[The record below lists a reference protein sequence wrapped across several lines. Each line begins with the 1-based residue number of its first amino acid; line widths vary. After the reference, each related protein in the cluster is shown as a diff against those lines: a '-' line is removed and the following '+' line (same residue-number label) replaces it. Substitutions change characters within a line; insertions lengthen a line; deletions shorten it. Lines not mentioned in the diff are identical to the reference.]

1 MLCVVNV
8 VTMIVIGV
16 DIGVH
21 DICKVCQTLSWC
33 KDVIFTIKII

>member
-8 VTMIVIGV
+8 MTMIVIGA
-16 DIGVH
+16 

-33 KDVIFTIKII
+33 KNVIVYY